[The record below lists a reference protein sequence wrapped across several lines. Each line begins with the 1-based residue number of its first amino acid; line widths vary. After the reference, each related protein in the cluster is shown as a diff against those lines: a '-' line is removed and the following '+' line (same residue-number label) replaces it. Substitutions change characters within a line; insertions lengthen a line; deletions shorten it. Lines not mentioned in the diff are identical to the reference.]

1 MTRRTRQLTAF
12 LLTIAL
18 TFSML
23 PSAVWATD
31 SAESEPTVAAA
42 ETVTGS
48 ESNETADSGPAE
60 TVQPLTVETAQETAA
75 ATPTQTAK
83 TTTAAQQDG
92 GTSGS
97 ADAQLATCGVL
108 VTSSLGDP
116 NVTLSTADEVL
127 DGQIRY
133 ISQQKKN
140 TPYFQASQW
149 GTYSGSAINYCWAA
163 CVSMSLSYLGVDQ
176 LPKDILKGSTNDD
189 KSPRINRGAAYRDGV
204 SLDEAV
210 EDYVN
215 GNGAYSPPII
225 TWTSDCY
232 KTKRHVL
239 MVIGRKSNNVYEV
252 TDPLENK
259 ADKNFIREITVN
271 GTTAKST
278 KLSTGSKTV
287 YTFKITR
294 VYQYARKV
302 ATTLANGK
310 LALDNGVLREK
321 TPLTVQGHV
330 GGYDQISTVT
340 AGCYDLDGDP
350 VKNCSKTV
358 TVNSVGYDLSRMNKS
373 LQFSQLTPGFYEY
386 RVTVRMADGTSN
398 VLLRQ
403 KFAVRNAQKNLP
415 NATFYFDNGKSIKYC
430 VTAEDSKS
438 GSVPVLSY
446 NTERD
451 TMKIRAQAVGVNGY
465 YRLMVEESG
474 LYLTVYKSSA
484 ASGTKVIQYPKA
496 DKAGQYWQIL
506 PSPKDGYYYLMPK
519 CAPTCCLSVAKDAV
533 ETGGS
538 LEIRTA
544 RASAAQSWL
553 LRYTRPLISNVRNVT
568 SGVQVT
574 WDVPAYATGYQIYRA
589 AGSSSTWKQVKQVTN
604 GKTAS
609 WVDTKVTNGVKYR
622 YKVKA
627 LYGSAASPLTPE
639 GHRYRV
645 VRPARLHVKSTKAR
659 KLTATWSANT
669 KATGYQLCYAANK
682 RFAGSKTLTIN
693 GAHSKTKTINGLVR
707 GKKYYVKVR
716 AWKKV
721 GQNNYFSAWT
731 AVKQVC
737 VK

>member
-225 TWTSDCY
+225 TWTSNCY

-568 SGVQVT
+568 SGMQVT

-604 GKTAS
+604 GKAAS

-682 RFAGSKTLTIN
+682 RFTGSKTLTIN
-693 GAHSKTKTINGLVR
+693 GAHSKSKTINGLVR

-731 AVKQVC
+731 AVKQVH

>member
-12 LLTIAL
+12 PLAIAL

-23 PSAVWATD
+23 PSAVWAAD

-42 ETVTGS
+42 ETMTGS
-48 ESNETADSGPAE
+48 ESEEPADSESAG
-60 TVQPLTVETAQETAA
+60 TVQPLTAETTQETAA
-75 ATPTQTAK
+75 ATPTQIAK
-83 TTTAAQQDG
+83 ASTAAQQDG
-92 GTSGS
+92 GTSSS
-97 ADAQLATCGVL
+97 ADNQVATFGAL
-108 VTSSLGDP
+108 VTSALSDP
-116 NVTLSTADEVL
+116 NVTLSTADEVQ

-133 ISQQKKN
+133 ITQQKKN
-140 TPYFQASQW
+140 PYYQSEHW
-149 GTYSGSAINYCWAA
+149 GTYYALNYCWAA
-163 CVSMSLSYLGVDQ
+163 CISMSLSYLGIDQ
-176 LPKDILKGSTNDD
+176 LPKDILSKSNSES
-189 KSPRINRGAAYRDGV
+189 KSPTLNRGAVYRDDV
-204 SLDEAV
+204 SLEEAV
-210 EDYVN
+210 DDYVN
-215 GNGAYSPPII
+215 GNGAYSPPVI

-232 KTKRHVL
+232 STGQHIL
-239 MVIGRKSNNVYEV
+239 MIIGKKSKNVYEV
-252 TDPLENK
+252 IDPLENS
-259 ADKNFIREITVN
+259 ASKNFIREITVN

-278 KLSTGSKTV
+278 KLSTGKTV

-294 VYQYARKV
+294 VYQYVRKV
-302 ATTLANGK
+302 STTLENGR
-310 LALDNGVLREK
+310 LTLDGGVLKEK
-321 TPLTVQGHV
+321 TPLTVQGHI
-330 GGYDQISTVT
+330 GGYDHISTVT
-340 AGCYDLDGDP
+340 AGCYDLDGNP
-350 VKNCSKTV
+350 VKDCNKTEA
-358 TVNSVGYDLSRMNKS
+358 VNSVGYDLSEMNKS
-373 LQFSQLTPGFYEY
+373 LQFSKLTPGFYEY
-386 RVTVRMADGTSN
+386 RVTVKMADGTSN

-446 NTERD
+446 NTESD
-451 TMKIRAQAVGVNGY
+451 AMKIRAQAVGVNGY

-506 PSPKDGYYYLMPK
+506 PGPKDGYYYLMPK

-544 RASAAQSWL
+544 KASAAQSWL

-589 AGSSSTWKQVKQVTN
+589 AGSSSTWKQVKHVTN

-645 VRPARLHVKSTKAR
+645 VRPASLHVKSTKTR

-669 KATGYQLCYAANK
+669 KATGYQLCYATNK
-682 RFAGSKTLTIN
+682 SFAGSKTLTIN
-693 GAHSKTKTINGLVR
+693 GAHNKTKTISGLVR

-731 AVKQVC
+731 AVKQVH

>member
-1 MTRRTRQLTAF
+1 
-12 LLTIAL
+12 
-18 TFSML
+18 
-23 PSAVWATD
+23 
-31 SAESEPTVAAA
+31 
-42 ETVTGS
+42 
-48 ESNETADSGPAE
+48 
-60 TVQPLTVETAQETAA
+60 
-75 ATPTQTAK
+75 
-83 TTTAAQQDG
+83 
-92 GTSGS
+92 
-97 ADAQLATCGVL
+97 
-108 VTSSLGDP
+108 
-116 NVTLSTADEVL
+116 
-127 DGQIRY
+127 
-133 ISQQKKN
+133 
-140 TPYFQASQW
+140 
-149 GTYSGSAINYCWAA
+149 
-163 CVSMSLSYLGVDQ
+163 
-176 LPKDILKGSTNDD
+176 
-189 KSPRINRGAAYRDGV
+189 
-204 SLDEAV
+204 
-210 EDYVN
+210 
-215 GNGAYSPPII
+215 
-225 TWTSDCY
+225 
-232 KTKRHVL
+232 
-239 MVIGRKSNNVYEV
+239 
-252 TDPLENK
+252 
-259 ADKNFIREITVN
+259 
-271 GTTAKST
+271 
-278 KLSTGSKTV
+278 
-287 YTFKITR
+287 
-294 VYQYARKV
+294 
-302 ATTLANGK
+302 
-310 LALDNGVLREK
+310 
-321 TPLTVQGHV
+321 
-330 GGYDQISTVT
+330 
-340 AGCYDLDGDP
+340 
-350 VKNCSKTV
+350 
-358 TVNSVGYDLSRMNKS
+358 
-373 LQFSQLTPGFYEY
+373 
-386 RVTVRMADGTSN
+386 
-398 VLLRQ
+398 
-403 KFAVRNAQKNLP
+403 
-415 NATFYFDNGKSIKYC
+415 
-430 VTAEDSKS
+430 
-438 GSVPVLSY
+438 
-446 NTERD
+446 
-451 TMKIRAQAVGVNGY
+451 MKICAQAVGVNGY

-682 RFAGSKTLTIN
+682 RFTGSKTLTIN
-693 GAHSKTKTINGLVR
+693 GAHSKTKSINGLVR

-731 AVKQVC
+731 AVKQVR

>member
-358 TVNSVGYDLSRMNKS
+358 TVNSAGYDLSRMNKS

-403 KFAVRNAQKNLP
+403 KFAVRNAQICP
-415 NATFYFDNGKSIKYC
+415 MPPFTSIM
-430 VTAEDSKS
+430 V
-438 GSVPVLSY
+438 
-446 NTERD
+446 
-451 TMKIRAQAVGVNGY
+451 RALNIVSQ
-465 YRLMVEESG
+465 L
-474 LYLTVYKSSA
+474 
-484 ASGTKVIQYPKA
+484 
-496 DKAGQYWQIL
+496 
-506 PSPKDGYYYLMPK
+506 
-519 CAPTCCLSVAKDAV
+519 
-533 ETGGS
+533 
-538 LEIRTA
+538 RTA
-544 RASAAQSWL
+544 NQEASLS
-553 LRYTRPLISNVRNVT
+553 
-568 SGVQVT
+568 
-574 WDVPAYATGYQIYRA
+574 
-589 AGSSSTWKQVKQVTN
+589 
-604 GKTAS
+604 
-609 WVDTKVTNGVKYR
+609 
-622 YKVKA
+622 
-627 LYGSAASPLTPE
+627 
-639 GHRYRV
+639 
-645 VRPARLHVKSTKAR
+645 
-659 KLTATWSANT
+659 
-669 KATGYQLCYAANK
+669 
-682 RFAGSKTLTIN
+682 
-693 GAHSKTKTINGLVR
+693 
-707 GKKYYVKVR
+707 
-716 AWKKV
+716 
-721 GQNNYFSAWT
+721 
-731 AVKQVC
+731 
-737 VK
+737 

>member
-116 NVTLSTADEVL
+116 NVTLSTADEVQ

-133 ISQQKKN
+133 ITQQKKN

-176 LPKDILKGSTNDD
+176 LPKDILKRSTNDD

-302 ATTLANGK
+302 ATTLSNGK

-321 TPLTVQGHV
+321 TPLTVQGHL

-451 TMKIRAQAVGVNGY
+451 TMKIRAQAVGANGY

-484 ASGTKVIQYPKA
+484 ASGTKVIQYPEA

-533 ETGGS
+533 ETGGT

-568 SGVQVT
+568 SGMQVT

-589 AGSSSTWKQVKQVTN
+589 AGSSSTWK
-604 GKTAS
+604 
-609 WVDTKVTNGVKYR
+609 
-622 YKVKA
+622 
-627 LYGSAASPLTPE
+627 
-639 GHRYRV
+639 
-645 VRPARLHVKSTKAR
+645 
-659 KLTATWSANT
+659 
-669 KATGYQLCYAANK
+669 
-682 RFAGSKTLTIN
+682 
-693 GAHSKTKTINGLVR
+693 
-707 GKKYYVKVR
+707 
-716 AWKKV
+716 
-721 GQNNYFSAWT
+721 
-731 AVKQVC
+731 
-737 VK
+737 